1 MKKIVFLVII
11 CSWLLSGWAWG
22 ATPESYV
29 PLKAGMVWEYQNKL
43 FDLKTRG
50 QIGAGRGVKKNQ
62 AQVDLQGTRVT
73 PQVFSFYEPDN
84 VLKQENTSYIA
95 QDASGFYVFARKAAN
110 DTAPQVV
117 APRYY
122 VLKFPL
128 TPGASWKQEAQGYI
142 MQDTIESTNASVQ
155 VPAGSFA
162 DCLLVKKLF
171 FSPGNPGTP
180 VQEAQFWFAPEV
192 GNVKAIIKN
201 SQENKEMVQE
211 LKSLKK

>member
-11 CSWLLSGWAWG
+11 CSWLVSGWAWG

-43 FDLKTRG
+43 FDLKTHG
-50 QIGAGRGVKKNQ
+50 QIGAGRAVKKNQ
-62 AQVDLQGTRVT
+62 AHVDLQGTKVT

-117 APRYY
+117 PQR
-122 VLKFPL
+122 VL
-128 TPGASWKQEAQGYI
+128 
-142 MQDTIESTNASVQ
+142 
-155 VPAGSFA
+155 
-162 DCLLVKKLF
+162 C
-171 FSPGNPGTP
+171 
-180 VQEAQFWFAPEV
+180 PEV
-192 GNVKAIIKN
+192 PSHPGGLLEAGGAG
-201 SQENKEMVQE
+201 
-211 LKSLKK
+211 LYHAGHH